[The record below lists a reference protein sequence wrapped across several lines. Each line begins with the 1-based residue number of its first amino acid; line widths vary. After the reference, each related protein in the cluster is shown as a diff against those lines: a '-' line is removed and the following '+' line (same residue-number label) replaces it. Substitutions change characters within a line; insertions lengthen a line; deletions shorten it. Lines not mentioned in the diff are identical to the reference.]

1 MESYSLT
8 SAAEESLYARNGLIS
23 FVNQDFLSDFT
34 LTSQAKSFKVHKVV
48 LASASLFFYNKFRSA
63 EVQDSLELPE
73 PIPAKFQ
80 SIFRP
85 YDMFETVLKYI
96 YSNQD
101 SKILTYELLNKN
113 VAFQIFSIAHILQIN
128 SLVDLVGEFI
138 AQNLLEDTNGPE
150 ILYEGIKY
158 SSETLCKAS
167 EESIVRNFESLI
179 RNMQSLEGLMN
190 IPLEYIIQIVKC
202 DELNVA
208 NESLVYGFVCSY
220 LQKRENLPV
229 IEDGKV
235 ADDGSKPQLTPH
247 EIAKKRLEIKRFTE
261 EEKLSLL
268 VCVRYP
274 FLSHNELLQA
284 ACNSLV
290 SVAKDLILEGLSVQ
304 LSALDKSKS
313 PQAYSYRVVQTP
325 RKSYQASPEIPDNNS
340 VSSNKLQTQLTP
352 TSTKRDILEEKRE
365 EVWNL
370 RHSLNSEM
378 FRGSNQ
384 YLPDRFTSTYSGSP
398 LRHGSPKPPQRNTHW
413 NEAILPIDFIYDY
426 DFDDN
431 GVLFYLGSYAKTR
444 PWQNPHILGKAQ
456 AFASSVGFGKIED
469 FLTRT
474 ANNLRTGN
482 EPNSYLGVDIGNRY
496 ILPSAYSLRNR
507 HSKSHVCFNWQLE
520 GSRDQVNWQILDRRV
535 HYTGDDSYDYNFE
548 TDRNAL
554 KTPGATSTWGIDP
567 EALDPE
573 GYRFFRIVQI
583 DKNSSGSYNLALSNI
598 EIYGKA
604 IRGKWA

>member
-1 MESYSLT
+1 MESYSPT
-8 SAAEESLYARNGLIS
+8 SNTEESLYTRNGLIS

-34 LTSQAKSFKVHKVV
+34 LTSQAQSFKVHKVV
-48 LASASLFFYNKFRSA
+48 LASGSLFFYKKFRSA

-73 PIPAKFQ
+73 PIPAKVQ

-85 YDMFETVLKYI
+85 YDMFETVLKYL

-101 SKILTYELLNKN
+101 PKILTSELLNKN
-113 VAFQIFSIAHILQIN
+113 VAFQIFSIAHILEIN
-128 SLVDLVGEFI
+128 SLVELVSEFI
-138 AQNLLEDTNGPE
+138 AQNLLEDGNGPE

-158 SSETLCKAS
+158 SNETLCKAA

-179 RNMQSLEGLMN
+179 RNMQSLEGLLN
-190 IPLEYIIQIVKC
+190 IPLEYVIQIANS
-202 DELNVA
+202 DELHVA

-220 LQKRENLPV
+220 LQKRENIPV
-229 IEDGKV
+229 IEEAKV
-235 ADDGSKPQLTPH
+235 ADDESKPQLTPH
-247 EIAKKRLEIKRFTE
+247 DIAKQRLEIKRLTE

-325 RKSYQASPEIPDNNS
+325 RKSYQTSLEIPDNNS
-340 VSSNKLQTQLTP
+340 ITSNKFQTQPTP
-352 TSTKRDILEEKRE
+352 TSTKRDILVEKRE
-365 EVWNL
+365 EDWNL
-370 RHSLNSEM
+370 RRSLTSEM
-378 FRGSNQ
+378 FRGSQ

-413 NEAILPIDFIYDY
+413 NEAVLPIDFIYDY

-431 GVLFYLGSYAKTR
+431 GVLFYLGSYGKTR

-496 ILPSAYSLRNR
+496 LLPSAYSLRNR
-507 HSKSHVCFNWQLE
+507 NSKSHVCYNWQLE